1 MDFYEVYEQHY
12 DRVRKFILASVKN
25 HWVAD
30 HLIHETFLRV
40 LQNFSKVRDQAELT
54 SWILGIAANLCQDYL
69 PSPSRKLVT
78 SEDNPAGELPGESSL
93 EKEIEQYQ
101 TSLLVQDLIKLLPEP
116 LRQASFL
123 CDIKGESHQEAADF
137 LGISLED
144 VKDRLHRARGQLKNL
159 YRENAERKLCALF
172 SADVEGYSR
181 LMSEDDLATIQT
193 LQIYQGVIGA
203 IIKQFRGRVVDS
215 PGDNILAEFA
225 SVMDAVESAVTIQ
238 KELKIRNAELPENR
252 QMKFRIGINV
262 GDVIEDKGRLYGNG
276 VNIAARIENLAEGGG
291 ICISGTVHDQVERKL
306 PLKYQYLGRKKVK
319 NILRPL
325 PVYRILMETQAR
337 KSYWR
342 NLPFFRKLLSLLKK
356 H

>member
-1 MDFYEVYEQHY
+1 M
-12 DRVRKFILASVKN
+12 
-25 HWVAD
+25 
-30 HLIHETFLRV
+30 
-40 LQNFSKVRDQAELT
+40 
-54 SWILGIAANLCQDYL
+54 
-69 PSPSRKLVT
+69 
-78 SEDNPAGELPGESSL
+78 
-93 EKEIEQYQ
+93 
-101 TSLLVQDLIKLLPEP
+101 
-116 LRQASFL
+116 
-123 CDIKGESHQEAADF
+123 
-137 LGISLED
+137 
-144 VKDRLHRARGQLKNL
+144 
-159 YRENAERKLCALF
+159 
-172 SADVEGYSR
+172 
-181 LMSEDDLATIQT
+181 
-193 LQIYQGVIGA
+193 QIYQGVIGA

-325 PVYRILMETQAR
+325 PVYPILMENQAE
-337 KSYWR
+337 KSCWK

>member
-25 HWVAD
+25 RWVAD
-30 HLIHETFLRV
+30 HLVHETFLRV

-54 SWILGIAANLCQDYL
+54 SWILGIAANLRQDYL
-69 PSPSRKLVT
+69 RNPNRKPIPFQ
-78 SEDNPAGELPGESSL
+78 DYQGRELPSESSL

-116 LRQASFL
+116 MRQVSFL
-123 CDIKGESHQEAADF
+123 CDIKGESHQETAEI
-137 LGISLED
+137 LGISLDD
-144 VKDRLHRARGQLKNL
+144 VKVRLQQARKQLKAL
-159 YRENAERKLCALF
+159 YSENAERKLCALL

-181 LMSEDDLATIQT
+181 LMGEDELATIQT
-193 LQIYQGVIGA
+193 LQIYQGAIGV

-225 SVMDAVESAVTIQ
+225 SVVDAVESAVTIQ
-238 KELKIRNAELPENR
+238 NELKIRNAELPENR
-252 QMKFRIGINV
+252 RMKFRIGINA

-276 VNIAARIENLAEGGG
+276 VNIAARIESLAEGGG

-306 PLKYQYLGRKKVK
+306 PLEYQYLGRKKVK

-325 PVYRILMETQAR
+325 PVYRILTETKTRERHWKNQ
-337 KSYWR
+337 
-342 NLPFFRKLLSLLKK
+342 PVFRKLLNLLRKL
-356 H
+356 